1 MKKFYTLFI
10 LFFAFGFITV
20 AQNNHFVEA
29 NGMSFTPNNLTIQ
42 LGDTVIWENTGGSH
56 NVNGTTTTFPS
67 NPASFGN
74 AIGVAG
80 WVYKHKFT
88 VAGTYQYRCDVH
100 GAGMSGTI
108 VVTAPTNVQESKTL
122 KEVSIYPNPS
132 SDKVFIN
139 LNGRTAKET
148 ALFDITGKKM
158 SVYFGSV
165 ANGLVLDVSS
175 LAKGV
180 YFVNIK
186 VGEAVI
192 TKKLIVE

>member
-1 MKKFYTLFI
+1 MKKFYALFI
-10 LFFAFGFITV
+10 LFFAFGSVVV
-20 AQNNHFVEA
+20 AQNNHFVDVA
-29 NGMSFTPNNLTIQ
+29 AMSFVPNNLTIQ
-42 LGDTVIWENTGGSH
+42 LGDTVIWENNSATH

-74 AIGVAG
+74 SAG
-80 WVYKHKFT
+80 LGWTYKYKFT

-108 VVTAPTNVQESKTL
+108 VVSAPTQVQESKTL
-122 KEVSIYPNPS
+122 KEISIYPNPS

-139 LNGRTAKET
+139 LNGKSAKET

-158 SVYFGSV
+158 SVSFGSV

-180 YFVNIK
+180 YFVNLK
-186 VGEAVI
+186 VGDTVV